1 LLQSYQ
7 PLYLKYRPQALGEL
21 VGQHS
26 VSQTLTNAIDHER
39 IAHAYLFTGPRGCG
53 KTSSA
58 RILAKSLNCEQG
70 PTAKPCLQCT
80 SCIEVKECRSPAV
93 FEIDAASNNS
103 VDDARLLIER
113 APLVAQSGR
122 FKIYIID
129 ECHMLTK
136 EAFNA
141 LLKTIEEP
149 PPNVIFILATTE
161 EHKVPATI
169 VSRCQ
174 RLMFHLVSQQELC
187 KHLRNVAQQESIEI
201 EDTAIELVARRSGG
215 GLRDALGLLD
225 QASLMGSA
233 GKPVSVH
240 DLLSLLG
247 AVHED
252 KLLEISAGIRDRN
265 GGGVLQAAHA
275 LLMQGR
281 EAPVLV
287 LELAKHFL
295 NLTKACYIKTTGNLD
310 AEGLSDLI
318 LGSPGYI
325 NGLIE
330 QAKDFDRSELAMMV
344 EYLDKLEQ
352 TCRRSTQPMLN
363 LEMGLLSLCH
373 RHDITLVK
381 DLVKRVAELEQLV
394 QGDAPMPKMAQPA
407 RPASQPAGAARP
419 PAASYSQAAPTAPR
433 PPVSSPT
440 ASAPTTSVPATPG
453 PTTSAPTTSAPAAS
467 TPAASAPPAAPAPVH
482 PVVQAAQAQAA
493 AAATAPG
500 AVQSAQAPL
509 ATATAASQVQP
520 QSAVAQ
526 LEPAPAQRSAPA
538 EIDDAED
545 TEPESWPQD
554 DRDDETLES
563 PQSSTGAQ
571 ETASETSAPQAAQS
585 EPLAE
590 QNYPAAETPQ
600 PQPEPAAPPKPQA
613 AMPAPTSSAPSGNEM
628 VLLEEYWQNML
639 DALQSRHL
647 PTFSLLAANGFPVS
661 LEGDTF
667 TVGVKNENFQKMLE
681 NKSKNDH
688 IKGAFMSTLGRDL
701 FVKVKVI
708 NQPPQAKA
716 AAPAARPA
724 PRQSDVPPP
733 DDEEAERYGLTDS
746 APSEQSPPAAL
757 ETAESAQ
764 GRPAAAP
771 APKPVASRAPQG
783 APPGASAINEAYKIF
798 EGPGSRLIG

>member
-187 KHLRNVAQQESIEI
+187 KHLRNVAQQENIEI

-310 AEGLSDLI
+310 AEGLSNLI
-318 LGSPGYI
+318 LGSAGYI

-394 QGDAPMPKMAQPA
+394 QGDAPMPKMAQPP

-419 PAASYSQAAPTAPR
+419 PAANYSQAAPTAPR

-440 ASAPTTSVPATPG
+440 AP
-453 PTTSAPTTSAPAAS
+453 TSAPAAS
-467 TPAASAPPAAPAPVH
+467 VPPAAPAPVH
-482 PVVQAAQAQAA
+482 PVVQAAQAHAA
-493 AAATAPG
+493 AAATAQG
-500 AVQSAQAPL
+500 ATQSAQAPP
-509 ATATAASQVQP
+509 AAATAASQVQP
-520 QSAVAQ
+520 QSAIAQ
-526 LEPAPAQRSAPA
+526 LEPAAAQRGAPA
-538 EIDDAED
+538 EIDDVED
-545 TEPESWPQD
+545 TEPEAWPQD
-554 DRDDETLES
+554 DHDDESLAST
-563 PQSSTGAQ
+563 QSSTGAQ
-571 ETASETSAPQAAQS
+571 ETASETSAPRAAHS
-585 EPLAE
+585 EPTAE
-590 QNYPAAETPQ
+590 QNYAAAQTPQ
-600 PQPEPAAPPKPQA
+600 LQPEPAAPPPAQA
-613 AMPAPTSSAPSGNEM
+613 AMPAPTSPSGNEM

-708 NQPPQAKA
+708 NQPPQAKT

-746 APSEQSPPAAL
+746 APSDQSPPAAL
-757 ETAESAQ
+757 ETAESAP
-764 GRPAAAP
+764 GRAAAP
-771 APKPVASRAPQG
+771 RAPKPVASREPQG